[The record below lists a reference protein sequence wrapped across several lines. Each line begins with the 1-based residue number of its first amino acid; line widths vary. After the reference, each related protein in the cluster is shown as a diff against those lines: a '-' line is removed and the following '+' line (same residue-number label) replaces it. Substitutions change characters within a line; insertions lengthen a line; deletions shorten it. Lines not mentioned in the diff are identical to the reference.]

1 MTIRRYTPADRPAW
15 DAFVEASRNAT
26 FLHMR
31 GYMDYHA
38 DRFAD
43 HSLLF
48 FDTKGHLRGL
58 LPANEETSADAGTK
72 VLWSHHGLTY
82 GGLLLSMKETMETVL
97 QIFDALMAY
106 LRAEGFAALSNKQV
120 PQTYHRYP
128 SQEDDYALWRHG
140 AVLDVCNISV
150 AVDLRAPVMPAVKQ
164 RRRHG
169 WTMAAELG
177 YRVAE
182 TTDLASFWP
191 IVEANLWE
199 RHGVRPVHSLQEIE
213 LLHSRF
219 PRNIRCFVA
228 TVGEG
233 EASGVEAGAIIYES
247 RNAIH
252 VQYTHATP
260 RGREDGAQ
268 DAVLHAAMEYYRAET
283 AVRYFDF
290 GISNE
295 QAGRYLNEGLI
306 SQKEGFGARGVAYRI
321 FRIDL

>member
-15 DAFVEASRNAT
+15 DAFVEVARNAT

-58 LPANEETSADAGTK
+58 LPANEETSADAGAK

-106 LRAEGFAALSNKQV
+106 LRAEGFAALYYKQV

-140 AVLDVCNISV
+140 AVLDVCNIG
-150 AVDLRAPVMPAVKQ
+150 AAIDLRASAAPEVE
-164 RRRHG
+164 RRRRRG
-169 WTMAAELG
+169 RNKALGLG
-177 YRVAE
+177 YRVEE
-182 TTDLASFWP
+182 TSELARFWP
-191 IVEANLWE
+191 IVVDNLRE
-199 RHGVRPVHSLQEIE
+199 RYDARPVHTLDEIL

-219 PRNIRCFVA
+219 PRNIRCFTAVIDDGDG
-228 TVGEG
+228 THI
-233 EASGVEAGAIIYES
+233 EAGTIVYETPT
-247 RNAIH
+247 AVH
-252 VQYTHATP
+252 MQYTHTTP
-260 RGREDGAQ
+260 RGRNDGAQ
-268 DAVLHAAMEYYRAET
+268 DALYGAVMEYYRTQTE
-283 AVRYFDF
+283 VRYFDF
-290 GISNE
+290 GTSNE
-295 QAGRYLNEGLI
+295 QNGRYLNENLI
-306 SQKEGFGARGVAYRI
+306 AQKEGFGARGVAYRI